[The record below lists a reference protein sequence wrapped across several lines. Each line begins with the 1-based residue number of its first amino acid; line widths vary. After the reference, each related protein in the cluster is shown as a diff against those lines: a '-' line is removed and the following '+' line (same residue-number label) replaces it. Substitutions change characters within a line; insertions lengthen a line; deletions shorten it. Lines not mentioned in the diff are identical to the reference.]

1 MKSSLFISVSR
12 IEGLRM
18 IWQKITRVFEMA
30 FAKRTFTFAQNKI
43 LAYDEPAFRDYPAL
57 SRVGKPLGLHLG
69 YVSQGLFPDQAT
81 IDKSPSQNL
90 GYVPM
95 PGDIWYVDQP
105 NFNGEYDNKING
117 NDRIYMGMPVD
128 PEIVYGF
135 GGSVKYK
142 KWDFSLFFRGV
153 ARTSLMM
160 TGIHPFGT
168 SSIFSVADF
177 IAEDHW
183 SEKNPDPN
191 AAYPRLTKDNN
202 LNNEAPSDY
211 WLRDASFLKLRNA
224 EIGYTLKN
232 MRFYLSGANL
242 LTFSPFKH
250 WDPEMGG
257 GNGLKYPTQR
267 VWNLG
272 FQITIK

>member
-105 NFNGEYDNKING
+105 NFNGEY
-117 NDRIYMGMPVD
+117 
-128 PEIVYGF
+128 
-135 GGSVKYK
+135 
-142 KWDFSLFFRGV
+142 
-153 ARTSLMM
+153 
-160 TGIHPFGT
+160 H
-168 SSIFSVADF
+168 
-177 IAEDHW
+177 
-183 SEKNPDPN
+183 
-191 AAYPRLTKDNN
+191 
-202 LNNEAPSDY
+202 
-211 WLRDASFLKLRNA
+211 
-224 EIGYTLKN
+224 
-232 MRFYLSGANL
+232 
-242 LTFSPFKH
+242 
-250 WDPEMGG
+250 
-257 GNGLKYPTQR
+257 
-267 VWNLG
+267 
-272 FQITIK
+272 